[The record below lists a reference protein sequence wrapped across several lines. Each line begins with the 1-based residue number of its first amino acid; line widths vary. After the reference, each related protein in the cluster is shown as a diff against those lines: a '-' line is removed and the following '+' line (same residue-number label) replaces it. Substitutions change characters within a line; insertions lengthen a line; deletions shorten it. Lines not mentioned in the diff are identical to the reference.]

1 MASAGDWAPGGVQL
15 NGLFFVSFSCILIF
29 FYFFNFNYFL
39 DGEFELFMNTSVRG
53 LLSHFYSFVEI
64 KLSNCF
70 EFRNVMYKP
79 IKRLYL

>member
-64 KLSNCF
+64 RMRWPFN
-70 EFRNVMYKP
+70 
-79 IKRLYL
+79 YLVVVEKGQ